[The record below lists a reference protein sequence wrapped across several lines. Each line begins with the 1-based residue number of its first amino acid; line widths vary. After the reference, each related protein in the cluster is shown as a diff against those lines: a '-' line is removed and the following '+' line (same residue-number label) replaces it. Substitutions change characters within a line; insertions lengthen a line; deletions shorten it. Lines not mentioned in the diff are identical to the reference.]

1 MHLTV
6 GATAGWTRRPQVIAS
21 VMPNENV
28 PIQMEGED

>member
-21 VMPNENV
+21 VGRKKE
-28 PIQMEGED
+28 IDLW